1 MATVKTQQKIDWDR
15 NNAMFLTLKL
25 MRKSE
30 SDLVTFL
37 ESIEKGKR
45 NTIIKQALREYMER
59 HSAEM
64 HLGNKEREEA

>member
-1 MATVKTQQKIDWDR
+1 MRNNQPKIDWDR
-15 NNAMFLTLKL
+15 DNAMFITLKI

-30 SDLVTFL
+30 SELVTFL

-59 HSAEM
+59 HKGEE
-64 HLGNKEREEA
+64 KE